1 MTIMTKS
8 GAIIKIKIL
17 QSSDARNYFETKER
31 LFLQNILSDLENE
44 KPDGFTLNENQS
56 ESIQKIY
63 EKYKK
68 FL

>member
-1 MTIMTKS
+1 MTKP

-17 QSSDARNYFETKER
+17 QNSDARNYFETKER
-31 LFLQNILSDLENE
+31 LFLQNILSDLNKDES
-44 KPDGFTLNENQS
+44 DQFTLNQDQIEML
-56 ESIQKIY
+56 EKIY

>member
-1 MTIMTKS
+1 MTIMTKP

-17 QSSDARNYFETKER
+17 QNSNAKNYFETKER
-31 LFLQNILSDLENE
+31 LFLQNILSDLEKDKTNE
-44 KPDGFTLNENQS
+44 FTLNQEQI
-56 ESIQKIY
+56 ESLQKIY

>member
-17 QSSDARNYFETKER
+17 QNSDARNYFETKER
-31 LFLQNILSDLENE
+31 LFLQNILSDLEKE
-44 KPDGFTLNENQS
+44 KSDEVTLNENQS
-56 ESIQKIY
+56 DNIQKIF

>member
-1 MTIMTKS
+1 MTKP

-17 QSSDARNYFETKER
+17 QNSDARNYFETKER
-31 LFLQNILSDLENE
+31 LFLQNILSELTKDESGE
-44 KPDGFTLNENQS
+44 FTLKQDQIEML
-56 ESIQKIY
+56 QKIY

>member
-1 MTIMTKS
+1 MTKP

-17 QSSDARNYFETKER
+17 QNSDARNYFETKER
-31 LFLQNILSDLENE
+31 LFLQNTLSELTNDESS
-44 KPDGFTLNENQS
+44 KFTLKQEQI
-56 ESIQKIY
+56 EALQKIY

>member
-1 MTIMTKS
+1 MTIMTKP

-17 QSSDARNYFETKER
+17 QNSDARNYFETKER
-31 LFLQNILSDLENE
+31 LFLQNILTDLNKDE
-44 KPDGFTLNENQS
+44 FSLNENQV
-56 ESIQKIY
+56 ETLQKIY

>member
-1 MTIMTKS
+1 MTKP

-17 QSSDARNYFETKER
+17 QNSNAKNYFETKER
-31 LFLQNILSDLENE
+31 LFLQNTLSYLENE
-44 KPDGFTLNENQS
+44 KSDKFTLNNEQT
-56 ESIQKIY
+56 EILQKIY

>member
-1 MTIMTKS
+1 MTIMTKP

-17 QSSDARNYFETKER
+17 QSSDAKNYFETKEK
-31 LFLQNILSDLENE
+31 LFLQNMLTDLEKEKTNEFTFNE
-44 KPDGFTLNENQS
+44 KQIEMI
-56 ESIQKIY
+56 EKIF

>member
-1 MTIMTKS
+1 MTIMTKP

-17 QSSDARNYFETKER
+17 QSSDAKNYFETKER
-31 LFLQNILSDLENE
+31 LFLQNMLTDLEKEKTNEFTFNE
-44 KPDGFTLNENQS
+44 KQIEMI
-56 ESIQKIY
+56 EKIF

>member
-17 QSSDARNYFETKER
+17 QNSDARNYFETKER
-31 LFLQNILSDLENE
+31 LFLQNILSDLEKE
-44 KPDGFTLNENQS
+44 KSDEVTLNENQS
-56 ESIQKIY
+56 DSIQKIF